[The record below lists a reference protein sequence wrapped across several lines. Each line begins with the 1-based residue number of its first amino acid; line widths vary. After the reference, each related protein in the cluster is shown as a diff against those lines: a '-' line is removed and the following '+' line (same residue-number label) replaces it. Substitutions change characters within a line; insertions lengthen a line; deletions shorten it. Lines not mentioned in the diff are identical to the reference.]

1 MGDPAHL
8 PLKFELFSPILPSLS
23 AVSLTHG
30 IICFAAFETINI
42 INQRPLLLFET
53 ECVIVYNL
61 MLYLMFSCMDMK
73 T

>member
-8 PLKFELFSPILPSLS
+8 PLKFELFSPILPYLS

-42 INQRPLLLFET
+42 INQRPLLYYFKQS
-53 ECVIVYNL
+53 
-61 MLYLMFSCMDMK
+61 M
-73 T
+73 